1 MWPLSPSFTSVFC
14 SIVWQST
21 TCSPAPFKKTSTL
34 IQWSNWAKC
43 SNSGQTMKRFP
54 RSKTAQP
61 KLTIGSMKK
70 VQFQKKYEIYVLA
83 DENGECNRL
92 SWKCDDAIHCVPA
105 WHVCDATPDC
115 PDKSDEVGCPQDNP
129 QTAAAPEVSSKIR
142 SRYLLNFRLNCM
154 FWTLLAKVSRRRRK
168 KW

>member
-1 MWPLSPSFTSVFC
+1 MAIVSQLHQCFLFNCMTKHNMFACTFQENINFDTMVKLSQV
-14 SIVWQST
+14 
-21 TCSPAPFKKTSTL
+21 L
-34 IQWSNWAKC
+34 EQWSNDEEVSSLK
-43 SNSGQTMKRFP
+43 NSSTQVHDRVHEKG
-54 RSKTAQP
+54 
-61 KLTIGSMKK
+61 TISENH
-70 VQFQKKYEIYVLA
+70 EIYVLA

-168 KW
+168 K